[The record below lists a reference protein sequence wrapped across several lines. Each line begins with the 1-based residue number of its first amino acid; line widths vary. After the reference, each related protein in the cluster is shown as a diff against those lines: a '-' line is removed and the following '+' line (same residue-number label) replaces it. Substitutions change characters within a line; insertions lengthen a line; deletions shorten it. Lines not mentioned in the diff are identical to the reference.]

1 MKGLLYKEGINVAA
15 FASLSTSYR
24 YADRYRAQSSLSA
37 LRPARN
43 ARSLFKCQHTRYFG
57 SVGRFSQR
65 CCDSQAPKLPGDT
78 SQGAQ
83 LLTFTAFW
91 KQEQEHQVDWF
102 PTQSIEID
110 RLSKTKKHSKRFFDF
125 RKSSICSGSSRSLA
139 PALLASSR
147 SSFCLSETATSIAT
161 SFTER
166 KSRMFMALMFKIEK
180 RHEPPPD
187 FKSYSGAHN
196 RYPIPVSVWMYFG
209 FSGSSSSF
217 CRSCRT

>member
-1 MKGLLYKEGINVAA
+1 MRAVYSNASTRDISVALADFRNVAGTAGLLSFRATQARALSCSPLLPSGSKSRNTRSIGFPSRASKSIGFRRRKNIPNV
-15 FASLSTSYR
+15 FSISEN
-24 YADRYRAQSSLSA
+24 RAWGMATPSPTPVEPSCSRLDNSA
-37 LRPARN
+37 
-43 ARSLFKCQHTRYFG
+43 
-57 SVGRFSQR
+57 
-65 CCDSQAPKLPGDT
+65 
-78 SQGAQ
+78 
-83 LLTFTAFW
+83 
-91 KQEQEHQVDWF
+91 
-102 PTQSIEID
+102 
-110 RLSKTKKHSKRFFDF
+110 
-125 RKSSICSGSSRSLA
+125 SICSGSNRSLA

-180 RHEPPPD
+180 RHEPPLD